1 MSKVTLVGAG
11 PGDPDLL
18 TVKAVKAIQAAEVLL
33 VDDLVSDAIMA
44 LAPASARIVHVGKRG
59 GCAQTPQAFIERLMI
74 AEVRAGH
81 HVVRLK
87 GGDPYMFGRG
97 GEERAHL
104 LAQGISVDVVPGIT
118 SGLAGAASI
127 GIPLTHRDWS
137 QGAVFVT
144 GHGKDAQSEPNWPAL
159 AQSRLTLVIYMG
171 VARCAQIQAGLLA
184 GGASPDTPVAV
195 VQSATR
201 SAQRQLITT
210 LGALPEALAASGI
223 GSPAVIV
230 VGDVVRCADAWPGEV
245 DAVAATATRHAA

>member
-18 TVKAVKAIQAAEVLL
+18 TVKAVKAIQAADVLL
-33 VDDLVSDAIMA
+33 VDDLVSDDIMA
-44 LAPASARIVHVGKRG
+44 LAPASARVVYVGKRG
-59 GCAQTPQAFIERLMI
+59 GCAQTPQEFIERLMI
-74 AEVRAGH
+74 AEARAGH

-97 GEERAHL
+97 GEERAHM
-104 LAQGISVDVVPGIT
+104 LAQGIDVDVVPGIT

-144 GHGKDAQSEPNWPAL
+144 GHGKDAQSEPNWGAL

-171 VARCAQIQAGLLA
+171 VARCTQIQAGLMA
-184 GGASPDTPVAV
+184 GGAAPDTPVAV

-201 SAQRQLITT
+201 NAQRQLITT

-245 DAVAATATRHAA
+245 ALPVAVRNAA